1 MLTAISRLWRRTL
14 ERAGRAGKKQ
24 ANKLVKQ
31 FLKSPKAPIKR
42 KPKPIKAKVAV
53 KPLKRSRAPR
63 QKIAPKQAIAAK
75 PATLVSLP
83 SDTWLSSY
91 YSSFADDGKLPARRM
106 SYFLYLPE
114 QVAVAPKHER
124 KTFFSLPLIVMLHGC
139 EQNATQ
145 FAQGSR
151 MNQLAEK
158 RGYAV
163 LYPQQTL
170 RTDMHRC
177 WKWYDQ
183 ATQAGGGDVR
193 MILGIIR
200 QVIADHPIDQNRIYI
215 CGLSAGA
222 AMANIMALNHPEL
235 FAAVGLHSGPMFGA
249 GHSQIG
255 AFGVMQHGATTRVH
269 SAIAEVMKK
278 SPDYPEMPTILI
290 HGMADKIVRPVNQ
303 TQLTQQGLLV
313 NRLSPEST
321 LPVITKFAGQIAG
334 DKELSK
340 PDRKPTHA
348 YEIHD
353 YLLKRTPLLRT
364 VQIAD
369 LGHAWSGGDGA
380 MTYNS
385 PTGPDA
391 SEMLLD
397 FFALHPRS
405 KT

>member
-1 MLTAISRLWRRTL
+1 MLTAISRFWRRTL
-14 ERAGRAGKKQ
+14 ERTGRAGKKQ
-24 ANKLVKQ
+24 ATKLVKR
-31 FLKSPKAPIKR
+31 FLKKTKVPSKR
-42 KPKPIKAKVAV
+42 KSKPIKVTADV
-53 KPLKRSRAPR
+53 KPLKLSRALQHEFPATHT
-63 QKIAPKQAIAAK
+63 KSAK
-75 PATLVSLP
+75 PKTLSTLP

-114 QVAVAPKHER
+114 QVAVAPKQER
-124 KTFFSLPLIVMLHGC
+124 KTLFSLPLIVMLHGC

-145 FAQGSR
+145 FAHGSR

-183 ATQAGGGDVR
+183 ATQAGGGDVK
-193 MILGIIR
+193 MLLGIIR
-200 QVIADHPIDQNRIYI
+200 QVLADHPIDPRKIYI

-222 AMANIMALNHPEL
+222 AMANIMALNHPDL
-235 FAAVGLHSGPMFGA
+235 FAAIGLHSGPMFGA

-255 AFGVMQHGATTRVH
+255 AFGVMQHGANARVH

-278 SPDYPEMPTILI
+278 LPDYPEMPTILI
-290 HGMADKIVRPVNQ
+290 QGMADKIVRPVNQ

-321 LPVITKFAGQIAG
+321 LPVITKFAGQIVG
-334 DKELSK
+334 DKELGN
-340 PDRKPTHA
+340 PDSKPTHA

-353 YLLKRTPLLRT
+353 YVLKRTPLLRS
-364 VQIAD
+364 VQITD

-380 MTYNS
+380 MVFNS
-385 PTGPDA
+385 STGPDA
-391 SEMLLD
+391 SAMLLD
-397 FFALHPRS
+397 FFALHQRRNV
-405 KT
+405 